1 MMKRWMQRV
10 KLSKKNDYDPGVII
24 GNENYKIARNA
35 GQSVKDDTVP
45 QGVRYEVIYAGRHR
59 QPSAKAGNQHRS

>member
-24 GNENYKIARNA
+24 GNENYKITRKA
-35 GQSVKDDTVP
+35 GQGVKDDTAP
-45 QGVRYEVIYAGRHR
+45 QGVWYEVIFARRHR
-59 QPSAKAGNQHRS
+59 KA